1 MTQATLV
8 ERTAAPAIDFT
19 HARRADG
26 APPLLRLLG
35 EPAARTP
42 RRRLAARHA
51 PAVVA
56 WFDVAFGVPVVFAAA
71 LLDSHLKSGLA
82 ALAATLLA
90 SLLCGR
96 YRHAEVAVGR
106 GALEDLPR
114 LLQASALATL
124 ALALCADAIEGRPF
138 DAEALVAFWG
148 LLLAAPLLGQLAAS
162 AAGALIAPE
171 RCLVIGE
178 PEERGRL
185 RRHVATV
192 AGARL
197 QLAAAVG
204 LDEVGRGDDARLTIE
219 QLIAHHRVDR
229 VMVLAAGDDDR
240 SAQAARRARNAGTRV
255 SVVSRAVEPVG
266 PDAHVELVGGSVML
280 STDSCEP
287 WRGHRAAKR
296 ALDIAGA
303 ALGLVLLSPLLAAI
317 ALAIKTTSKGPVLF
331 WQTRVGLNG
340 RRFRIAKFRTMV
352 ADAEALKHELRERN
366 ETVGLFKIADDPRIT
381 RAGRILRRTSLDEL
395 AQLINVL
402 RGDMSLVGPRPL
414 VCDEDA
420 QIVGWHRDRLRL
432 KPGMTGPWQILGSAR
447 IPLQDMVA
455 LDQQYVAS
463 RSLWLDIR
471 ILLRTVVF
479 VAGRRGL

>member
-1 MTQATLV
+1 MTQATIV
-8 ERTAAPAIDFT
+8 ERTAAPAT
-19 HARRADG
+19 KSHARRADG

-35 EPAARTP
+35 EPAARARP
-42 RRRLAARHA
+42 RRRIAARHA

-56 WFDVAFGVPVVFAAA
+56 WFDVVFGLPVVVVAATVGGQLHA
-71 LLDSHLKSGLA
+71 GLA

-96 YRHAEVAVGR
+96 YRHAEVAVAR

-124 ALALCADAIEGRPF
+124 ALALVADGVEGRPF

-148 LLLAAPLLGQLAAS
+148 LLLAAPLLGQLASS
-162 AAGALIAPE
+162 AAGGLIAPE

-178 PEERGRL
+178 PAERERL

-192 AGARL
+192 TGARL
-197 QLAAAVG
+197 DLAADVA
-204 LDEVGRGDDARLTIE
+204 LDEIGRGDDSRLTIE
-219 QLIAHHRVDR
+219 QLIARHRADR
-229 VMVLAAGDDDR
+229 VIVLAAADGDR
-240 SAQAARRARNAGTRV
+240 SAQAARRARNAGMRV
-255 SVVSRAVEPVG
+255 SVVARAVEAVG
-266 PDAHVELVGGSVML
+266 PDAHVELVGGSVVL

-303 ALGLVLLSPLLAAI
+303 VFGLVLLAPLLAVIAI
-317 ALAIKTTSKGPVLF
+317 AIKTTSKGPVLF

-352 ADAEALKHELRERN
+352 ADAEALKHQLREHN

-381 RAGRILRRTSLDEL
+381 RVGRILRRTSVDEL